1 MDKNL
6 FKTVGGV
13 ALSLGVL
20 FATVWVVSKAW
31 QRGQENKPAK

>member
-6 FKTVGGV
+6 LKKVGGV

-20 FATVWVVSKAW
+20 FATVWIVSKAW
-31 QRGQENKPAK
+31 QKGQTKTTK

>member
-1 MDKNL
+1 ML
-6 FKTVGGV
+6 KTVGGV

-31 QRGQENKPAK
+31 QKGQVNAK